1 MTVRQRAHHRE
12 GVAFGGNDRAALE
25 HPAQPFDVGRRP
37 IREIAQRAL
46 THLAVRT
53 VALAQQDGGRRVP
66 VRDGFDI
73 HRYMGID
80 LVPKYKSQARDY
92 MATFLDGLRQF
103 FRDFRQFVVM
113 ASRKFRLTAGLLFS
127 DTPCHMALAHS
138 SLICRRGTD
147 PAR

>member
-73 HRYMGID
+73 HGARSAQ
-80 LVPKYKSQARDY
+80 VAAPYKNQ
-92 MATFLDGLRQF
+92 
-103 FRDFRQFVVM
+103 
-113 ASRKFRLTAGLLFS
+113 
-127 DTPCHMALAHS
+127 
-138 SLICRRGTD
+138 I
-147 PAR
+147 